1 MKKAQKARYVRISS
15 GSQNT
20 VRQTIKQHPDEQ
32 VFIDVISGAVAFN
45 ERPSAQALIQSIEA
59 GTVDYIT
66 CESIDRIGRDA
77 FNIQTTI
84 QYFNSKGVNLKI
96 ENLGVESMVNGKPSS
111 TFKMISD
118 ILANVA
124 ELTRNNIREAQAQ
137 GIKIAVAQ
145 GKFKGR
151 VKGSSA
157 SDEEVL
163 NKYKSVVKA
172 IKQHPELSYR
182 KIASIANVSLGTV
195 QKVKT
200 ILDKN

>member
-1 MKKAQKARYVRISS
+1 MKARYIRISS
-15 GSQNT
+15 GTQNT

-45 ERPSAQALIQSIEA
+45 ERPQAQALIAAIEA
-59 GTVDYIT
+59 GTVNYVT

-77 FNIQTTI
+77 FNIQSTI
-84 QYFNSKGVNLKI
+84 QYFNNKGVNLKI

-137 GIKIAVAQ
+137 GIAIAVAE
-145 GKFKGR
+145 GKYKGR

-157 SDEEVL
+157 SDADVL

-172 IKQHPELSYR
+172 IKQHPDLSYR
-182 KIASIANVSLGTV
+182 KIAGIAGVSLGTV
-195 QKVKT
+195 QKVKA
-200 ILDKN
+200 ILEK

>member
-1 MKKAQKARYVRISS
+1 MKKARYVRVSS
-15 GSQNT
+15 GTQNT
-20 VRQTIKQHPDEQ
+20 IRQTIKQHPDEQ

-45 ERPSAQALIQSIEA
+45 DRPQAQLLMQAIEA
-59 GTVDYIT
+59 GTVDYLT
-66 CESIDRIGRDA
+66 VESIDRIGRDA
-77 FNIQTTI
+77 FNIQSTI
-84 QYFNSKGVNLKI
+84 QYFNGKGVNLKV
-96 ENLGVESMVNGKPSS
+96 ENLGVESLVNGKVSM

-182 KIASIANVSLGTV
+182 KIASIADVSLGTV
-195 QKVKT
+195 QKVKA
-200 ILDKN
+200 ILDK